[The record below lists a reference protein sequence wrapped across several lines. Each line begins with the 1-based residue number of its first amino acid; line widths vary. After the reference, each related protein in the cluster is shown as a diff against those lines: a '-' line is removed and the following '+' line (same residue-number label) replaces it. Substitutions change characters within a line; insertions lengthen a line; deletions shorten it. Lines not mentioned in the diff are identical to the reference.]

1 MKPKTKFQLIETR
14 ADIETSSMKFSNI
27 EIHEI
32 VGENDKLLIYH
43 YEYKIDDGFCN
54 EMQFHRTKRL
64 NALLNTT
71 ELKYTEDYVSKAL
84 YLNDNTQILEE
95 KSKRWLELYLNSR
108 YYNN

>member
-1 MKPKTKFQLIETR
+1 MKPRFKLIETR
-14 ADIETSSMKFSNI
+14 EDVETSSMKFSNI

-32 VGENDKLLIYH
+32 IGENDKLLIYH

-54 EMQFHRTKRL
+54 ETQFYRNKRL
-64 NALLNTT
+64 NTILNTT

-84 YLNDNTQILEE
+84 FLNDNTLIEE
-95 KSKRWLELYLNSR
+95 KSKRWLELYLNSH